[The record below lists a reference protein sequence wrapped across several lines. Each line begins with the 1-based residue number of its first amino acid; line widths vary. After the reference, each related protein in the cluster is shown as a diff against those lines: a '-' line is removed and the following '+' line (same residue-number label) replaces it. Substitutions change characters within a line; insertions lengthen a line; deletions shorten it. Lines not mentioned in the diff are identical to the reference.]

1 MKKII
6 NVGGQTLAIVYEEF
20 DEKVDLDSLLKIDYS
35 NLMGEIITFPIIVNR
50 FGLLLADAESAVA
63 EARLKLEIY
72 EAKAK
77 ERFRVKLIGENG
89 GKNPTVDAL
98 NSAVIQD
105 KGYQQMKRKYIDAQK
120 VRDYLNSAFWSAKDK
135 SAKLDK
141 LSLTIQDGELPDE
154 VLERRVNGIKVKK
167 VKKTIE

>member
-6 NVGGQTLAIVYEEF
+6 NVGGQTIAIVYEEF

-63 EARLKLEIY
+63 EAKLTLEIY

-77 ERFRVKLIGENG
+77 ERFRVQLVGENG

>member
-1 MKKII
+1 MKKVIT
-6 NVGGQTLAIVYEEF
+6 VGGQTLAIVYEEF

-63 EARLKLEIY
+63 EAKLTLEVY

-77 ERFRVKLIGENG
+77 ERFKVQLIGENG
-89 GKNPTVDAL
+89 GKNPTIDAL

-105 KGYQQMKRKYIDAQK
+105 KGYQQMKRKYIEAQK

>member
-63 EARLKLEIY
+63 EAKLTLEIY

-77 ERFRVKLIGENG
+77 ERFRVQLMGENG

-105 KGYQQMKRKYIDAQK
+105 KGYQKMKRKYIDAQK

>member
-63 EARLKLEIY
+63 EAKLTLEIY
-72 EAKAK
+72 EAKVK
-77 ERFRVKLIGENG
+77 ERFRVQLVGENG

>member
-63 EARLKLEIY
+63 EAKLTLEIY

-77 ERFRVKLIGENG
+77 ERFRVQLMGENG

-105 KGYQQMKRKYIDAQK
+105 KGYQQMKRKFIDAQK

>member
-63 EARLKLEIY
+63 EARLTLEIY

-77 ERFRVKLIGENG
+77 ERFRVQLVGENG

-141 LSLTIQDGELPDE
+141 LSMTIQDGELPDE

>member
-63 EARLKLEIY
+63 EAKLTLEIY

-77 ERFRVKLIGENG
+77 ERFRVQLVGENG

-105 KGYQQMKRKYIDAQK
+105 KGYQAMKKKYIESQK
-120 VRDYLNSAFWSAKDK
+120 IRDYLNSAFWSAKDK

-141 LSLTIQDGELPDE
+141 LSLTIQNSEIPDGI
-154 VLERRVNGIKVKK
+154 LEGRVNGIVIKK
-167 VKKTIE
+167 AKRAIQ